1 MKTKNILLLSLV
13 GSIGIGVYYM
23 GKAKIMKGLFADGL
37 IKEEKNNDGTINTKI
52 TVKAKSLIDTS
63 LKAPDNYW
71 LTEGVEGSD
80 NVFYDDNGNKI
91 MYDDNGNI
99 KIGLIDSVKT
109 GLKSLIFWK

>member
-1 MKTKNILLLSLV
+1 MKKKDLLYVALGLTV
-13 GSIGIGVYYM
+13 GAGVYYM
-23 GKAKIMKGLFADGL
+23 GKAKIMKSLFADGL
-37 IKEEKNNDGTINTKI
+37 IKEEKSNDGNINTKI

-71 LTEGVEGSD
+71 LTEGVEGND
-80 NVFYDDNGNKI
+80 NVFYDNNGNKI
-91 MYDDNGNI
+91 MYDKDGNI